1 MNKGQGNPQF
11 QCLPAPGP
19 AIGSDVIVL
28 LPQRPNE
35 PDCIYYLRNG
45 RCKYGSTCKFHHPLT
60 YQSVNVGGMHDN
72 MALVQQQHQDFT
84 RRQTQRGRSFS
95 TSDMNIV
102 NNSSHMPIP
111 LVASQSVLANQQHNQ
126 GHSGPT
132 HILVPM
138 LNPPLNKG
146 NSSFH
151 SNTNNSF
158 LSHRS
163 APQGS
168 ITQPVSI
175 SSPIVSSSIA
185 SSYETASSFELIAA
199 SQGTSSTDNV
209 GRWQRSTSQQPTS
222 NFGNTLPTTGNN
234 RIGPTPRQT
243 PGSHYYV
250 MTRTSSNDMLH
261 SAEINGQSVSGT
273 PVRHNQHNLM
283 KFPNSSIENTRDRRA
298 VSLGSSADVTLF
310 SSLENNRQFAS
321 QSLQH
326 GWESNNSLS
335 TLSTR
340 FREENNRYGSSPQRN
355 NTFVLNNDAT
365 HNSHLYHDTNNN
377 MLRKDFGKRFSDN
390 FSQSSGRDQ
399 NDSLNF
405 SDGHSRSLEEDGIST
420 MTFALLNMLDTSEDL
435 DNFNET
441 QSKFPS
447 DSRKAV
453 VNPRRLSQPVRKIQ
467 IERPISGSGRLSELT
482 TTSERNGLTRLHYS
496 QPGNTSSVFS
506 NEKMS
511 ISSFPL
517 NNTNRKDPL
526 LPQPVVAPQA
536 AQSNFDVYLS

>member
-1 MNKGQGNPQF
+1 MVQYPQRAGEPDCRDFLRTGRCKYGESCKYHHPANVQSGGGFKSLDPNEPPFPLRPNEPNCQYYMKHGTCKFGQTCKFHHPSHLMNKGQGNPQF

-168 ITQPVSI
+168 ITQPV
-175 SSPIVSSSIA
+175 
-185 SSYETASSFELIAA
+185 
-199 SQGTSSTDNV
+199 
-209 GRWQRSTSQQPTS
+209 
-222 NFGNTLPTTGNN
+222 
-234 RIGPTPRQT
+234 
-243 PGSHYYV
+243 
-250 MTRTSSNDMLH
+250 
-261 SAEINGQSVSGT
+261 
-273 PVRHNQHNLM
+273 
-283 KFPNSSIENTRDRRA
+283 
-298 VSLGSSADVTLF
+298 
-310 SSLENNRQFAS
+310 
-321 QSLQH
+321 
-326 GWESNNSLS
+326 
-335 TLSTR
+335 
-340 FREENNRYGSSPQRN
+340 
-355 NTFVLNNDAT
+355 
-365 HNSHLYHDTNNN
+365 
-377 MLRKDFGKRFSDN
+377 
-390 FSQSSGRDQ
+390 
-399 NDSLNF
+399 
-405 SDGHSRSLEEDGIST
+405 
-420 MTFALLNMLDTSEDL
+420 
-435 DNFNET
+435 
-441 QSKFPS
+441 
-447 DSRKAV
+447 
-453 VNPRRLSQPVRKIQ
+453 
-467 IERPISGSGRLSELT
+467 
-482 TTSERNGLTRLHYS
+482 
-496 QPGNTSSVFS
+496 
-506 NEKMS
+506 
-511 ISSFPL
+511 
-517 NNTNRKDPL
+517 
-526 LPQPVVAPQA
+526 
-536 AQSNFDVYLS
+536 